1 MTTKTWVWPF
11 RELSKQGYQ
20 GIRESGQIGILSWG
34 AFREIFRPPLR
45 LRSFLRETFR
55 QGVLSLPI
63 LSLASLATGM
73 VLALQAVKSLERF
86 GATHQ
91 VAEFASL
98 GLIRDLGPLLG
109 ALVFI
114 AKAGSLMAAEI
125 GTMNV
130 SDQIKALK
138 VMQINPVH
146 FLVVPRLAACFFV
159 LPILVFS
166 ADMVGI
172 LGSAFVV
179 SFYEVQHFREFW
191 QVLAPLLT
199 LKECLLGLL
208 KPVIFSWLIVVI
220 ACHKGMRASGGSQGV
235 GEATTE
241 AVSLSAITV
250 IVMNFFLTKA
260 LIGFLD

>member
-1 MTTKTWVWPF
+1 MAMQTWAWPF
-11 RELSKQGYQ
+11 RELGKRSYQ
-20 GIRESGQIGILSWG
+20 SIRESGQLAILSG
-34 AFREIFRPPLR
+34 NAFRDLFRRPFR
-45 LRSFLRETFR
+45 IQVFLKEVFR

-73 VLALQAVKSLERF
+73 VLALQAIKALEKF
-86 GATHQ
+86 GAAHQ

-114 AKAGSLMAAEI
+114 AKAGSLIAAEI
-125 GTMNV
+125 GTMSV
-130 SDQIKALK
+130 TDQIKALK
-138 VMQINPVH
+138 VMQIDPIH

-159 LPILVFS
+159 LPILVFW
-166 ADMVGI
+166 ADAVGI
-172 LGSAFVV
+172 TGSALVV
-179 SFYEVQHFREFW
+179 SFQQVQHFREFW
-191 QVLAPLLT
+191 QVLAPFLT
-199 LKECLLGLL
+199 VKECLLGLL
-208 KPVIFSWLIVVI
+208 KPLAFSWAIVII

-235 GEATTE
+235 GRVTTE